1 MALKRFEIDGY
12 GQIELN
18 NVAWRRDGRIE
29 AQCKLKETTY
39 NENGTVKEQNFDKA
53 VPAENGM
60 LLAVDKV
67 NGVIKFAED
76 DTLPVAV
83 HYSSEHMYD
92 ERTPGL
98 KNFALVPGTFLPRM
112 GYPAVGD
119 LWTTNTLCYDAAEF
133 KDDDALIEALKK
145 INETPI
151 YGGISGAE
159 GKGAVKLSKTA
170 PSVGP
175 VLKVVKYYTMP
186 NGTPGVKL
194 QVFKA

>member
-1 MALKRFEIDGY
+1 MATKRFEIDGY

-29 AQCKLKETTY
+29 AQCKLDETD
-39 NENGTVKEQNFDKA
+39 FADI
-53 VPAENGM
+53 PAENGM
-60 LLAVDKV
+60 LLAVDKI
-67 NGVIKFAED
+67 NGVIKFAVD

-83 HYSSEHMYD
+83 NYSAEHMYD

-98 KNFALVPGTFLPRM
+98 KNFNLPRGTFLPRM

-119 LWTTNTLCYDAAEF
+119 LWTTNCLCYDDGEYT
-133 KDDDALIEALKK
+133 DNDAVITALKNIK
-145 INETPI
+145 ETPV
-151 YGGISGAE
+151 YGGISE
-159 GKGAVKLSKTA
+159 IGAVKLSATA
-170 PSVGP
+170 PTVGP

>member
-29 AQCKLKETTY
+29 AQCKLDAEDFK
-39 NENGTVKEQNFDKA
+39 DI
-53 VPAENGM
+53 PAENGM
-60 LLAVDKV
+60 LLAVDKA
-67 NGVIKFAED
+67 NGVIKFAVD
-76 DTLPVAV
+76 DTLPIAV
-83 HYSSEHMYD
+83 HYSTEHMYD

-98 KNFALVPGTFLPRM
+98 KNFALPRGTFLPRM

-119 LWTTNTLCYDAAEF
+119 LWTSNTLCYDDGEF
-133 KDDDALIEALKK
+133 TDDDALIEALKK
-145 INETPI
+145 INETPV
-151 YGGISGAE
+151 YGGISNI
-159 GKGAVKLSKTA
+159 GAVKLSKTA

-175 VLKVVKYYTMP
+175 VIKVVKYYTMP

>member
-1 MALKRFEIDGY
+1 MALKRFTIDGY

-18 NVAWRRDGRIE
+18 NVAFRRDGRVE
-29 AQCKLKETTY
+29 AQCKLD
-39 NENGTVKEQNFDKA
+39 DKDFA
-53 VPAENGM
+53 EIVAENGM
-60 LLAVDKV
+60 LLAVDKA
-67 NGVIKFAED
+67 NGVIKFAVD
-76 DTLPVAV
+76 DTLPIAV

-98 KNFALVPGTFLPRM
+98 KNFALPRDNTFLPRM

-119 LWTTNTLCYDAAEF
+119 LWTSNTLCYDDGEF
-133 KDDDALIEALKK
+133 TDDDALKAALEKVDK
-145 INETPI
+145 TPI

-175 VLKVVKYYTMP
+175 VIKVVKYYTMP

-194 QVFKA
+194 QVLKA

>member
-29 AQCKLKETTY
+29 AQCKLDD
-39 NENGTVKEQNFDKA
+39 VFDVDKG
-53 VPAENGM
+53 PGGGLYAENGM
-60 LLAVDKV
+60 LLAVDKA

-76 DTLPVAV
+76 DTLPIAV

-98 KNFALVPGTFLPRM
+98 KNFYLPRGTFLPRM

-119 LWTTNTLCYDAAEF
+119 LWTSNTLCYDRGEF
-133 KDDDALIEALKK
+133 TDDDALKAALEK

-175 VLKVVKYYTMP
+175 VLKVVKYYKMP
-186 NGTPGVKL
+186 NGKPGVKL

>member
-18 NVAWRRDGRIE
+18 NVAWRRDGRVE
-29 AQCKLKETTY
+29 AQCKLDAEDFK
-39 NENGTVKEQNFDKA
+39 DI
-53 VPAENGM
+53 PAENGM
-60 LLAVDKV
+60 LLAVDKA
-67 NGVIKFAED
+67 NGVIKFAVD
-76 DTLPVAV
+76 DTLPIAV

-92 ERTPGL
+92 DRTPGL
-98 KNFALVPGTFLPRM
+98 KNFALPRGTFLPRM

-119 LWTTNTLCYDAAEF
+119 LWTSNTLCYDDGEF
-133 KDDDALIEALKK
+133 TDDDALIEALKK
-145 INETPI
+145 VNETPV
-151 YGGISGAE
+151 YGGISE
-159 GKGAVKLSKTA
+159 IGAVKLSATA
-170 PSVGP
+170 PAAGP

>member
-29 AQCKLKETTY
+29 AQCKLDAEDFK
-39 NENGTVKEQNFDKA
+39 DI
-53 VPAENGM
+53 PAENGM
-60 LLAVDKV
+60 LLAVDKA
-67 NGVIKFAED
+67 NGVIKFAVD
-76 DTLPVAV
+76 DTLPIAV

-98 KNFALVPGTFLPRM
+98 KNFALPRGTFLPRM

-119 LWTTNTLCYDAAEF
+119 LWTSNTLCYDDGEF
-133 KDDDALIEALKK
+133 TDDDALKAALEK
-145 INETPI
+145 INETPV
-151 YGGISGAE
+151 YGGISNI
-159 GKGAVKLSKTA
+159 GAVKLSKTA

-175 VLKVVKYYTMP
+175 VIKVVKYYTMP